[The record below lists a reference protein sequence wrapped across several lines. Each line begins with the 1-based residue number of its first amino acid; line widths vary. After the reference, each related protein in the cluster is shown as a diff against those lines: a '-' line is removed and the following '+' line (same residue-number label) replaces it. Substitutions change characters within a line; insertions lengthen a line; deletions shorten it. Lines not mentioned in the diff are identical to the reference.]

1 MTRAAVL
8 ATLVFL
14 SGVLASSGV
23 ACESSHRDQN
33 FGTEAGVDYD
43 APAREVHTDGGAD
56 DDDAN

>member
-8 ATLVFL
+8 ATLVIL

-33 FGTEAGVDYD
+33 FGSEAGADYD
-43 APAREVHTDGGAD
+43 APAREVNTDGGAD
-56 DDDAN
+56 DAS